1 MGRLQSLNTSFMAI
15 TQGCP
20 SLECQVGRE
29 TALLE
34 TVFTKEALLDLFT
47 KSETEFEQMTLG
59 TGSETPG

>member
-1 MGRLQSLNTSFMAI
+1 MAI

-20 SLECQVGRE
+20 SLECQVARE